1 MFLFELF
8 VTSDFLSESLVL
20 LNSDIISTFSDYWF
34 EYAIHS
40 FITIQFWIIFLSII
54 FSFILFGKNK
64 ILLNHIKTTFS
75 PLLNLFEKNYF
86 FDNFFISFLA
96 IKSTNKFGKLLN
108 ENIDISFIDNFFV
121 NGTAKL
127 ISKVSNVVRQIQSGY
142 IYQYALFMLVGLF
155 AFILFRVFKMI
166 HELPILSILIWLPIL
181 VGFVSLL
188 VGAENNKKQYFL
200 ISISN
205 ITFFLCSIL
214 LFFIFLSF
222 DATDISF
229 QFIENYSWIQSPDI
243 NYKIGI
249 DSISLLLLILNTIIF
264 LLISIHAYGVV
275 TEKMSQYLGA
285 FLILCGV
292 INGVFCALDLLLFYI
307 FFEVTLIPMFILI
320 GIWGGPNK
328 IYASTK
334 FFLYTLF
341 GSLLALLAIIYIYYE
356 TGTFDL
362 VDLRQ
367 QSFPNGVENILFF
380 AFFCAFAVKI
390 PMWPIHTWLPD
401 AHTEAPTAGSVV
413 LAAVLLKLGGYG
425 FLRVSLPILPDASL
439 FFSPLIVFLSLIAII
454 YIGLVALVQKDMKRL
469 IAYSS
474 IAHMGF
480 VTLGLFLFDDIAILG
495 SIYQLLSHG
504 FISAALF
511 FCIGVLYDRF
521 HSRNIIDYGGLAS
534 KMPIFASFFLFFGM
548 SNAGLPGTSGF
559 VGEFFVIIAAIKFNL
574 WIGILAATTLI
585 FGAAYTLWMYKRVMF
600 GELNA
605 QFNSSLKIKDVYFYE
620 IIIFSILTFII
631 LVMGIKPNFITTLLE
646 GSIYQITSVYSSY

>member
-1 MFLFELF
+1 M
-8 VTSDFLSESLVL
+8 
-20 LNSDIISTFSDYWF
+20 
-34 EYAIHS
+34 
-40 FITIQFWIIFLSII
+40 
-54 FSFILFGKNK
+54 
-64 ILLNHIKTTFS
+64 
-75 PLLNLFEKNYF
+75 
-86 FDNFFISFLA
+86 
-96 IKSTNKFGKLLN
+96 
-108 ENIDISFIDNFFV
+108 
-121 NGTAKL
+121 
-127 ISKVSNVVRQIQSGY
+127 
-142 IYQYALFMLVGLF
+142 IY
-155 AFILFRVFKMI
+155 
-166 HELPILSILIWLPIL
+166 ELPILSILIWLPIL

-188 VGAENNKKQYFL
+188 VGAESNKKQFFL

-205 ITFFLCSIL
+205 VTFFLCTII
-214 LFFIFLSF
+214 LFFVFLSF
-222 DATDISF
+222 DATDTSF
-229 QFIENYSWIQSPDI
+229 QFTENYSWIQSPNI

-341 GSLLALLAIIYIYYE
+341 GSLLALLAIIYIYFE

-362 VDLRQ
+362 VDLKQ
-367 QSFPNGVENILFF
+367 QSFSNGIENILFF

-439 FFSPLIVFLSLIAII
+439 FYSPFIIILSLIAII

-521 HSRNIIDYGGLAS
+521 HSRNIKDYGGLAS

-600 GELNA
+600 GELNTK
-605 QFNSSLKIKDVYFYE
+605 FNSGFKIKDVYFYE
-620 IIIFSILTFII
+620 IVIFSILTFII
-631 LVMGIKPNFITTLLE
+631 LLMGIKPNFITTLLE
-646 GSIYQITSVYSSY
+646 GSIYQITSAFGNY

>member
-1 MFLFELF
+1 M
-8 VTSDFLSESLVL
+8 
-20 LNSDIISTFSDYWF
+20 
-34 EYAIHS
+34 
-40 FITIQFWIIFLSII
+40 
-54 FSFILFGKNK
+54 
-64 ILLNHIKTTFS
+64 
-75 PLLNLFEKNYF
+75 
-86 FDNFFISFLA
+86 
-96 IKSTNKFGKLLN
+96 
-108 ENIDISFIDNFFV
+108 
-121 NGTAKL
+121 
-127 ISKVSNVVRQIQSGY
+127 
-142 IYQYALFMLVGLF
+142 
-155 AFILFRVFKMI
+155 
-166 HELPILSILIWLPIL
+166 
-181 VGFVSLL
+181 
-188 VGAENNKKQYFL
+188 
-200 ISISN
+200 
-205 ITFFLCSIL
+205 
-214 LFFIFLSF
+214 
-222 DATDISF
+222 
-229 QFIENYSWIQSPDI
+229 
-243 NYKIGI
+243 
-249 DSISLLLLILNTIIF
+249 
-264 LLISIHAYGVV
+264 ISIHAYGVV

-367 QSFPNGVENILFF
+367 QPFTNRVENILFF

-511 FCIGVLYDRF
+511 FLHWRA
-521 HSRNIIDYGGLAS
+521 L
-534 KMPIFASFFLFFGM
+534 
-548 SNAGLPGTSGF
+548 
-559 VGEFFVIIAAIKFNL
+559 
-574 WIGILAATTLI
+574 
-585 FGAAYTLWMYKRVMF
+585 
-600 GELNA
+600 
-605 QFNSSLKIKDVYFYE
+605 
-620 IIIFSILTFII
+620 
-631 LVMGIKPNFITTLLE
+631 
-646 GSIYQITSVYSSY
+646 

>member
-1 MFLFELF
+1 ME
-8 VTSDFLSESLVL
+8 
-20 LNSDIISTFSDYWF
+20 
-34 EYAIHS
+34 
-40 FITIQFWIIFLSII
+40 
-54 FSFILFGKNK
+54 FG
-64 ILLNHIKTTFS
+64 
-75 PLLNLFEKNYF
+75 E
-86 FDNFFISFLA
+86 A
-96 IKSTNKFGKLLN
+96 
-108 ENIDISFIDNFFV
+108 
-121 NGTAKL
+121 
-127 ISKVSNVVRQIQSGY
+127 
-142 IYQYALFMLVGLF
+142 
-155 AFILFRVFKMI
+155 
-166 HELPILSILIWLPIL
+166 
-181 VGFVSLL
+181 
-188 VGAENNKKQYFL
+188 
-200 ISISN
+200 
-205 ITFFLCSIL
+205 
-214 LFFIFLSF
+214 
-222 DATDISF
+222 
-229 QFIENYSWIQSPDI
+229 
-243 NYKIGI
+243 
-249 DSISLLLLILNTIIF
+249 
-264 LLISIHAYGVV
+264 
-275 TEKMSQYLGA
+275 
-285 FLILCGV
+285 
-292 INGVFCALDLLLFYI
+292 
-307 FFEVTLIPMFILI
+307 
-320 GIWGGPNK
+320 PNK

-367 QSFPNGVENILFF
+367 QSFPIGVENILFF

-600 GELNA
+600 GELNT

-620 IIIFSILTFII
+620 IVIFSILTFII

>member
-1 MFLFELF
+1 M
-8 VTSDFLSESLVL
+8 
-20 LNSDIISTFSDYWF
+20 
-34 EYAIHS
+34 
-40 FITIQFWIIFLSII
+40 
-54 FSFILFGKNK
+54 
-64 ILLNHIKTTFS
+64 
-75 PLLNLFEKNYF
+75 
-86 FDNFFISFLA
+86 
-96 IKSTNKFGKLLN
+96 
-108 ENIDISFIDNFFV
+108 
-121 NGTAKL
+121 
-127 ISKVSNVVRQIQSGY
+127 
-142 IYQYALFMLVGLF
+142 IY
-155 AFILFRVFKMI
+155 
-166 HELPILSILIWLPIL
+166 ELPILSILIWLPIL

-188 VGAENNKKQYFL
+188 VGAESNKKQYFL

-205 ITFFLCSIL
+205 ITFFLCIIL
-214 LFFIFLSF
+214 LLFIFLSF
-222 DATDISF
+222 DVTDTSF

-341 GSLLALLAIIYIYYE
+341 GSLLALLAIIYIYFE

-367 QSFPNGVENILFF
+367 QSFTNGVENILFF

-600 GELNA
+600 GELNE
-605 QFNSSLKIKDVYFYE
+605 QFNTSLKIKDVYFYE
-620 IIIFSILTFII
+620 IVIFSILTFVI

>member
-1 MFLFELF
+1 
-8 VTSDFLSESLVL
+8 
-20 LNSDIISTFSDYWF
+20 
-34 EYAIHS
+34 
-40 FITIQFWIIFLSII
+40 
-54 FSFILFGKNK
+54 
-64 ILLNHIKTTFS
+64 
-75 PLLNLFEKNYF
+75 
-86 FDNFFISFLA
+86 
-96 IKSTNKFGKLLN
+96 
-108 ENIDISFIDNFFV
+108 
-121 NGTAKL
+121 
-127 ISKVSNVVRQIQSGY
+127 
-142 IYQYALFMLVGLF
+142 
-155 AFILFRVFKMI
+155 MI
-166 HELPILSILIWLPIL
+166 HDLPILSILIWLPIL
-181 VGFVSLL
+181 VGFFSLL
-188 VGAENNKKQYFL
+188 VGAESDKKQFFL

-205 ITFFLCSIL
+205 ITFFFCTIL
-214 LFFIFLSF
+214 LFFVFLSF
-222 DATDISF
+222 DVTNLNF
-229 QFIENYSWIQSPDI
+229 QFTENYAWIQNPDI
-243 NYKIGI
+243 NYKLGI

-285 FLILCGV
+285 FLIL
-292 INGVFCALDLLLFYI
+292 FYI

-320 GIWGGPNK
+320 GIWGGGNK
-328 IYASTK
+328 IYASIK

-341 GSLLALLAIIYIYYE
+341 GSLLALLAIIYIYYQ

-362 VDLRQ
+362 LDLKQ

-439 FFSPLIVFLSLIAII
+439 FFSPYIIILSLIAII

-511 FCIGVLYDRF
+511 FSIGVLYDRF
-521 HSRNIIDYGGLAS
+521 HSRNIKDYGGLAS

-600 GELNA
+600 GELNE
-605 QFNSSLKIKDVYFYE
+605 QFNKALKIKDVYFYE

-631 LVMGIKPNFITTLLE
+631 LLMGIKPNFISTLLE
-646 GSIYQITSVYSSY
+646 GSIYQITSVYSNY